1 MYNQYLILADA
12 KPGREKEHD
21 DWYFW
26 VHVRD
31 VMAARPAA
39 VAAQCFRRAAVD
51 FNEGRP
57 SRYQQNFLSL
67 YENTDPV
74 QMTGSMDHLGAEMM
88 MSSATDTTAPP
99 GGGYYDAV
107 IERVKTPD
115 RGITAAVV
123 VEWLDATAA
132 TPAALEWYIET
143 RFSAL
148 MKQPEL
154 LTGWLGEAS
163 AHQIYGG
170 PRPGYAA
177 VYRVESLQHAAAVW
191 QAVRTAAAPP
201 WDAGDVSTVGFAP
214 VSGRLTRV
222 MMLAAD
228 ETALA
233 KAQQMRAAVVE
244 REQAG

>member
-1 MYNQYLILADA
+1 MYNQYLILSDA
-12 KPGREKEHD
+12 KRGREKEHD

-51 FNEGRP
+51 FNEGRQT
-57 SRYQQNFLSL
+57 RYQQNFLSL

-107 IERVKTPD
+107 IERLKTPD
-115 RGITAAVV
+115 RGVAAAVV
-123 VEWLDATAA
+123 VEWLDGSAA

-143 RFSAL
+143 RFAAL
-148 MKQPEL
+148 MKQPAL
-154 LTGWLGEAS
+154 LAGWLGEAS

-170 PRPGYAA
+170 PRPGYVA
-177 VYRVESLQHAAAVW
+177 VYRVDSLQRAAAVW
-191 QAVRTAAAPP
+191 KATAPP
-201 WDAGDVSTVGFAP
+201 WDTGDVSTVGFSP
-214 VSGRLTRV
+214 VSDRLTRV

-233 KAQQMRAAVVE
+233 TAQQMRAAVVE
-244 REQAG
+244 REQAA